1 MNHLPTEYFR
11 HKSRFIEIAWN
22 VFVSRYKLW
31 VLRHWISDTH
41 VSEVKHNKD
50 RAGQRTQKYNF
61 KRLSFRSVFRAGALK
76 LAVNI
81 PSSVYSHCSEHM
93 LFIMKREDGSSL
105 RRTHPH
111 ITRSVKKGL
120 VVIVASLHAH
130 CHWQFSSPLI
140 KLSIITHPTN

>member
-1 MNHLPTEYFR
+1 MSRSPTEYFR
-11 HKSRFIEIAWN
+11 YKSRFIEIAWN
-22 VFVSRYKLW
+22 VFRLALQAPGCYVIGSAIRMFQKYKHDGW
-31 VLRHWISDTH
+31 V
-41 VSEVKHNKD
+41 
-50 RAGQRTQKYNF
+50 AGQRAPEHNF
-61 KRLSFRSVFRAGALK
+61 KQVSFRFAFGPGALN

-81 PSSVYSHCSEHM
+81 PCSVYSHCSEHM

-130 CHWQFSSPLI
+130 CHWQFSFPS
-140 KLSIITHPTN
+140 